1 LQRAITDFGAD
12 EPFAKVVVKVHR
24 HYGIDISPSAAPV
37 ITLKHA
43 RKIENSAELPVARK
57 LDPKQPVPVLIA
69 EIDGCMVPVAQTAEP
84 GTIKDRRKGRT
95 LLWKELKLC
104 LVRRHGEV
112 IPLFGA
118 TTKGPEEMG
127 VVLKQVAQ
135 CVGLS
140 DKTHVHGVGDGA
152 PWICNQFE
160 AQFGMQA
167 SYLVDLYHIC
177 DYLAAA
183 AKVCCPADPVT
194 WAQTQKDRLKTN
206 QPQAVL
212 EALVPWT
219 EPVDAKDETPVADCH
234 RYISNRLGQLDY
246 ADAIQNKLPVG
257 SGEIESAHR
266 YVIQNRIKL
275 PGAWWKLDNISAM
288 AALCVS
294 RANNA
299 IDRYWDH
306 YKTAT

>member
-1 LQRAITDFGAD
+1 MAA
-12 EPFAKVVVKVHR
+12 KVHR

-43 RKIENSAELPVARK
+43 RAIENSFELPAPRR
-57 LDPKQPVPVLIA
+57 LDPKQPAPVLIG
-69 EIDGCMVPVAQTAEP
+69 EIDGCMVPVVQTAEP
-84 GTIKDRRKGRT
+84 GATKDRRKGRT

-104 LVRRHGEV
+104 LIRRHGEV
-112 IPLFGA
+112 VPLFGV
-118 TTKGPEEMG
+118 TTKGPEEAG
-127 VVLKQVAQ
+127 AALKQVAQ

-160 AQFGMQA
+160 TQFGTQA
-167 SYLVDLYHIC
+167 SYLVDLYHVC

-183 AKVCCPADPVT
+183 AKVCCPADPTT
-194 WAQTQKDRLKTN
+194 WMQTQKDKLKTN
-206 QPQAVL
+206 QPHAVL
-212 EALVPWT
+212 EALAPWQ
-219 EPVDAKDETPVADCH
+219 EPVDAQDETPVADCY
-234 RYISNRLGQLDY
+234 RYILNRLGQLDY
-246 ADAIQNKLPVG
+246 AGAIRNKLPVG

-275 PGAWWKLDNISAM
+275 PGAWWKFDNISAM

-294 RANNA
+294 RTNNA
-299 IDRYWDH
+299 IDRYWDR
-306 YKTAT
+306 YKATA